1 MKPTLLNSNR
11 HLNNLL
17 SIIVCLGS
25 LLFAE
30 NLEVTLKTGECYT
43 GCLKSYSNAGIH
55 LVTDSGNKE
64 IVAIT
69 YRSIEKIV
77 YENITL
83 FTPVDLND
91 IKNII
96 KNKELNLID
105 SKSKDSQKA
114 EKDTISQRVKLPPC
128 YDDLF
133 LYNKMKN
140 LDAMSDSA
148 FQHIVS
154 LIDDCTDEM
163 EDIGIIKNPCHNRM
177 YTMLHNSPL
186 DSFSE
191 REFLILQ
198 KLREECI
205 DFQEDLGWGINCCK
219 DHVYLSLREKP
230 RSTLSTK
237 ELHYLEQLEDDC
249 EELKEDLE
257 AGYSRLWPSDSAILN
272 DTLSV
277 YYDSP
282 GTGKKFLVIG
292 GLLLVPGLVMPIA
305 GSSILSKYSYTSDPW
320 DWGHDIDVAS
330 KRLDGW
336 FLLIA
341 GIACD
346 CAGISL
352 LSVGALKQEKYR
364 KFEALKNEYENLR
377 KKKRGDISINLNF
390 KF

>member
-154 LIDDCTDEM
+154 LHHTIQTAPFPVS
-163 EDIGIIKNPCHNRM
+163 GVYR
-177 YTMLHNSPL
+177 
-186 DSFSE
+186 
-191 REFLILQ
+191 
-198 KLREECI
+198 
-205 DFQEDLGWGINCCK
+205 FQQYPWQSLWQG
-219 DHVYLSLREKP
+219 SLRAVN
-230 RSTLSTK
+230 LS
-237 ELHYLEQLEDDC
+237 H
-249 EELKEDLE
+249 
-257 AGYSRLWPSDSAILN
+257 AIL
-272 DTLSV
+272 
-277 YYDSP
+277 
-282 GTGKKFLVIG
+282 
-292 GLLLVPGLVMPIA
+292 
-305 GSSILSKYSYTSDPW
+305 
-320 DWGHDIDVAS
+320 
-330 KRLDGW
+330 R
-336 FLLIA
+336 
-341 GIACD
+341 
-346 CAGISL
+346 
-352 LSVGALKQEKYR
+352 
-364 KFEALKNEYENLR
+364 
-377 KKKRGDISINLNF
+377 
-390 KF
+390 